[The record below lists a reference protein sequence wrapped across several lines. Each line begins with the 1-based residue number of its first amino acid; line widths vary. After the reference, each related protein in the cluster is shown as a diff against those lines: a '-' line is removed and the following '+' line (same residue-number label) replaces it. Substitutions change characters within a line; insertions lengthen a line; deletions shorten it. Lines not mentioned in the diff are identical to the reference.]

1 MAASTRRTLPR
12 WAVSFASIRDASAD
26 PLASGRIGRTTDDQ
40 KGGRRVQPGETA
52 LVTGGASGIGRAIVE
67 RLAREAVTV
76 VVADLDGDGAERLAD
91 EVRRGGRQA
100 LAVAMDV
107 TDEAAVA
114 GAIERVHSR
123 LGLIHALINNAGIG
137 VAGTVLDTSPA
148 DFQAILGVNVVGTYL
163 VTRHV
168 LPDMLAHEGG
178 TIVNVGSVAGL
189 VGIQERFAYSASKGA
204 VLAMTRALHAD
215 FHDRGIRVNAVVPG
229 TVDTPWVDRITAGAT
244 DPGAAKRGMAARQPI
259 GRMGTAD
266 EIADA
271 VWFLLGS
278 GASFVYGSWLVVDG
292 GLTAL

>member
-1 MAASTRRTLPR
+1 M
-12 WAVSFASIRDASAD
+12 
-26 PLASGRIGRTTDDQ
+26 
-40 KGGRRVQPGETA
+40 QPGATA
-52 LVTGGASGIGRAIVE
+52 LVTGGASGIGRAIVK
-67 RLAREAVTV
+67 RLAHEALAV
-76 VVADLDGDGAERLAD
+76 VVADVDGDGAERLA
-91 EVRRGGRQA
+91 EQVRRGGGQA
-100 LAVAMDV
+100 LAVPMDV
-107 TDEAAVA
+107 TDEAAVM
-114 GAIERVHSR
+114 GAIDMVHSR
-123 LGLIHALINNAGIG
+123 LGPIHALVNNAGIG

-148 DFQAILGVNVVGTYL
+148 DFQAVMAVNVVGTYL

-168 LPDMLAHEGG
+168 LPDMLACHAG

-189 VGIQERFAYSASKGA
+189 VGIRDRAAYSASKGA

-229 TVDTPWVDRITAGAT
+229 TVDTPWVDRITAGAP
-244 DPGAAKRGMAARQPI
+244 DPGATKRGMAARQPI

-271 VWFLLGS
+271 VWFLMGP